1 MTDAYGL
8 LTDKEKE
15 TLRLIL
21 HGHDAKSMARE
32 LDLSVHTVNERLRNA
47 RRKLEVTS
55 SKEAARL
62 LLEEEGDSPQ
72 LPPNFMGHK
81 QLGEAGASGA
91 AAQAVPPK
99 ARTGRAL
106 ITGGILLMSL
116 LLAVL
121 ALNPSL
127 PFVQSE
133 QSDTRSFEVAT
144 ADAEMEAA
152 AREWLAL
159 VDAGEWR
166 ASYDATGA
174 AFRELNT
181 SQVWEEISQDV
192 RVPLGAVNSREAI
205 SFQQVPTPP
214 AGHLIVTFR
223 TSFAGQPDTM
233 ETVTLARE
241 DGELRVVGYLIG

>member
-1 MTDAYGL
+1 MSQGYGL
-8 LTDKEKE
+8 LTEKEKQV
-15 TLRLIL
+15 LRLIL
-21 HGHDAKSMARE
+21 HGHDAKSMASE

-62 LLEEEGDSPQ
+62 LLEEEGDTPEF
-72 LPPNFMGHK
+72 LGHK
-81 QLGEAGASGA
+81 QLGEAAPRA
-91 AAQAVPPK
+91 AAAHTVPPK

-106 ITGGILLMSL
+106 ITGGIVLMSL

-127 PFVQSE
+127 PFLQPE
-133 QSDTRSFEVAT
+133 QADTRSFDVVT

-159 VDAGEWR
+159 VDASDWQG
-166 ASYDATGA
+166 SYDATGA
-174 AFRELNT
+174 VFRELNT
-181 SQVWEEISQDV
+181 VDVWADVSQEA
-192 RVPLGAVNSREAI
+192 RVPLGAVSSREAI

-214 AGHLIVTFR
+214 AGHLIVQFR
-223 TSFAGQPDTM
+223 TTFAARAGAI
-233 ETVTLARE
+233 ETVTLSRE
-241 DGELRVVGYLIG
+241 DGQLRVVGYFIG

>member
-1 MTDAYGL
+1 MTSGYGL
-8 LTDKEKE
+8 LTEKEKE

-32 LDLSVHTVNERLRNA
+32 LDLSVHTINERLRNA

-62 LLEEEGDSPQ
+62 LLEEEGDTPQ
-72 LPPNFMGHK
+72 FLAHK
-81 QLGEAGASGA
+81 QLGEAPEA
-91 AAQAVPPK
+91 ATAQINPPK

-106 ITGGILLMSL
+106 IIGGLLIMSL
-116 LLAVL
+116 LLALL

-127 PFVQSE
+127 PFSQPE
-133 QSDTRSFEVAT
+133 QDTRSFEVAT
-144 ADAEMEAA
+144 ADAEMESA
-152 AREWLAL
+152 ARDWLAL

-166 ASYDATGA
+166 ASYDATST
-174 AFRELNT
+174 AFKELNT
-181 SQVWEEISQDV
+181 ADLWEGVSLDV
-192 RVPLGAVNSREAI
+192 RVPLGAVTSREAI

-223 TSFAGQPDTM
+223 TSFEEQPDTI
-233 ETVTLARE
+233 ETVTLERE
-241 DGELRVVGYLIG
+241 GGELRVVGYLIG